1 MSAKYYVSRTE
12 VKIVDGKLDCVE
24 TILTKPSEKKAAHE
38 GARRFRALG
47 TENVHVCKHVAKRFK
62 KLMREQN
69 KRRKA
74 NPLTVADIARMTEQ
88 AKELDPGGERSVF
101 ETHYQLERVP
111 VKSEDTYKRKGVEL

>member
-1 MSAKYYVSRTE
+1 MSKYYVTRTDL
-12 VKIVDGKLDCVE
+12 KIVDGKLTGTE

-69 KRRKA
+69 KRRKE
-74 NPLTVADIARMTEQ
+74 NPLTVADIAQMTKQ
-88 AKELDPGGERSVF
+88 AEELTQSSPEG
-101 ETHYQLERVP
+101 
-111 VKSEDTYKRKGVEL
+111 

>member
-1 MSAKYYVSRTE
+1 MSAKYYVTKTE

-47 TENVHVCKHVAKRFK
+47 TENVHVCKHAAKRFK

-69 KRRKA
+69 KRRRE

-88 AKELDPGGERSVF
+88 AKELDPGGE
-101 ETHYQLERVP
+101 
-111 VKSEDTYKRKGVEL
+111 